1 MSTKSAVL
9 VLVLAAASPVAA
21 APAPAARG
29 GDPTTH
35 SGAVTQG
42 SSNVFIGGRPAAR
55 QGDAASCPQSV
66 PGSPPVPHGGGVISG
81 GSATVRINGRPA
93 ARAGDAVTEAAG
105 PGSAVQ
111 ATQATVLV
119 N

>member
-1 MSTKSAVL
+1 MLTKRSVL
-9 VLVLAAASPVAA
+9 VLMLAVGGPAAAVA
-21 APAPAARG
+21 APAARA

-35 SGAVTQG
+35 GGQVTQG
-42 SSNVFIGGRPAAR
+42 SPNVFIGGRPAAR
-55 QGDAASCPQSV
+55 QGDAATCPLV
-66 PGSPPVPHGGGVISG
+66 TGNPPAPHAGGVING

-93 ARAGDAVTEAAG
+93 ARAGSAVTEAAG

-111 ATQATVLV
+111 ATQAAVLV

>member
-1 MSTKSAVL
+1 MLTKSAVL
-9 VLVLAAASPVAA
+9 ALVLAGGPASA
-21 APAPAARG
+21 APAPAARA

-42 SSNVFIGGRPAAR
+42 SPNVFIGGRPAAR
-55 QGDAASCPQSV
+55 RGDAASCPQSV
-66 PGSPPVPHGGGVISG
+66 PGNPPVPHAGGVISG
-81 GSATVRINGRPA
+81 GSATVRINGRAA

-105 PGSAVQ
+105 TGSAVQ
-111 ATQATVLV
+111 ATQGTVIV